1 MNHAFKNRSVISI
14 ENFSS
19 DEILYLLEQA
29 HTMKNSPSPPLLK
42 TSILATC
49 FYEPSTRTRLSFET
63 AMLKLGG
70 RVIGFSD
77 GENTAAQKGESF
89 EDTIR
94 IIGSFADVIILR
106 HPSKESIHLA
116 HKSTKTP
123 VINAGNGAEEHPT
136 QALTDL
142 FTMQETQKSLQGLS
156 VAFVGDLKYG
166 RTVHSLCLACALF
179 GMRLFFCAPDGL
191 SLPQEILAYL
201 TRKKIQFSFHQ
212 NLEEIIPCLDI
223 LYITRLQTHKLTGAD
238 PTFFN
243 LYPLK
248 LDHLVHAPSHLKILH
263 PLPRNHEIDPLID
276 HTKFAHYFQQAEN
289 GIYTRMGLLHT
300 ILQGSLKYDYV

>member
-1 MNHAFKNRSVISI
+1 MNHAFKNRSIISI
-14 ENFSS
+14 EKFSS

-29 HTMKNSPSPPLLK
+29 HIMKNCLPPTLLK

-49 FYEPSTRTRLSFET
+49 FYEPSTRARLSFET

-70 RVIGFSD
+70 RVIGFTD
-77 GENTAAQKGESF
+77 EKNTAVQKGESF

-136 QALTDL
+136 QTLTDL
-142 FTMQETQKSLQGLS
+142 FTMQEAQKGLQGLS
-156 VAFVGDLKYG
+156 IAFVGDLKYG

-191 SLPQEILAYL
+191 SLPQETLAYL
-201 TRKKIQFSFHQ
+201 TRKKIQFSSHQ
-212 NLEEIIPCLDI
+212 NLEEIIPYLDI
-223 LYITRLQTHKLTGAD
+223 LYITRLQTHKLTGPD
-238 PTFFN
+238 PTSFD

-276 HTKFAHYFQQAEN
+276 QTKFAHYFQQAEN

>member
-1 MNHAFKNRSVISI
+1 M
-14 ENFSS
+14 ENFSRQ
-19 DEILYLLEQA
+19 EILYLLEQA
-29 HTMKNSPSPPLLK
+29 HIMKNSPPPPSLK

-70 RVIGFSD
+70 RIIGFSD
-77 GENTAAQKGESF
+77 GKNTAAQKGESF
-89 EDTIR
+89 EDTIKVM
-94 IIGSFADVIILR
+94 GSFADVLVLR

-116 HKSTKTP
+116 HKSTETP

-136 QALTDL
+136 QTLTDL
-142 FTMQETQKSLQGLS
+142 FTMQETQKDLQGLS
-156 VAFVGDLKYG
+156 IAFVGDLKYG

-191 SLPQEILAYL
+191 FLPQELLAHL
-201 TRKKIQFSFHQ
+201 TRKKIPFSFHQ
-212 NLEEIIPCLDI
+212 NLDEIISHLDI
-223 LYITRLQTHKLTGAD
+223 LYVTRLQTDRLTSTD
-238 PTFFN
+238 PIFFN

-248 LDHLVHAPSHLKILH
+248 LDHLVNAPSHLKILH
-263 PLPRNHEIDPLID
+263 PLPRNNEIDPLID
-276 HTKFAHYFQQAEN
+276 GSPFAHYFQQAEN
-289 GIYTRMGLLHT
+289 GVYTRMGLLHA

>member
-1 MNHAFKNRSVISI
+1 MNHAFKNRSVISM

-29 HTMKNSPSPPLLK
+29 HIMKNCLPPPLLK

-70 RVIGFSD
+70 RVIGFTD
-77 GENTAAQKGESF
+77 EKNTAVQKGESF

-136 QALTDL
+136 QTLTDL
-142 FTMQETQKSLQGLS
+142 FTMQEAQKGLQGLS
-156 VAFVGDLKYG
+156 IAFVGDLKYG

-191 SLPQEILAYL
+191 SLPQETLAYL
-201 TRKKIQFSFHQ
+201 TRKKIQFSSHQ
-212 NLEEIIPCLDI
+212 NLEEIIPYLDI
-223 LYITRLQTHKLTGAD
+223 LYITRLQTHKLTGPD
-238 PTFFN
+238 PTSFD

-276 HTKFAHYFQQAEN
+276 QTKFAHYFQQAEN

>member
-19 DEILYLLEQA
+19 DELLYLLEQA
-29 HTMKNSPSPPLLK
+29 HIMKNSTSPPLLK

-77 GENTAAQKGESF
+77 GNNTAAQKGESL

-136 QALTDL
+136 QTLTDL
-142 FTMQETQKSLQGLS
+142 FTMQETQKGLQGLS

-191 SLPQEILAYL
+191 SLPQDTLAYL

-212 NLEEIIPCLDI
+212 SLEEIIPYLDI
-223 LYITRLQTHKLTGAD
+223 LYITRLQTHKLTGTD

-289 GIYTRMGLLHT
+289 GVYTRMGLLHT

>member
-1 MNHAFKNRSVISI
+1 MTHAFKNRSIISI

-29 HTMKNSPSPPLLK
+29 HIMKNCLPPTLLK

-70 RVIGFSD
+70 RVIGFTD
-77 GENTAAQKGESF
+77 EKNTAVQKGESF

-136 QALTDL
+136 QTLTDL
-142 FTMQETQKSLQGLS
+142 FTMQEAQKGLQGLS
-156 VAFVGDLKYG
+156 IAFVGDLKYG

-191 SLPQEILAYL
+191 SLPQETLAYL
-201 TRKKIQFSFHQ
+201 TRKKIQFSSHQ
-212 NLEEIIPCLDI
+212 NLEEIIPYLDI
-223 LYITRLQTHKLTGAD
+223 LYITRLQTHKLTGPD
-238 PTFFN
+238 PTSFD

-276 HTKFAHYFQQAEN
+276 QTKFAHYFQQAEN